1 MQPLIFNPT
10 SDIWTTFCATRNF
23 NEWHML
29 IVKEEIDYLIY
40 SKDYHV
46 WEEKSDNDI

>member
-1 MQPLIFNPT
+1 MQPLTFKLT
-10 SDIWTTFCATRNF
+10 SDTWTTFSVTRNF
-23 NEWHML
+23 NEWHVL
-29 IVKEEIDYLIY
+29 IVNEEIDYLIR